1 MEQLALLHR
10 VSGIVSSSMSL
21 EKMLEELVGLI
32 VSVTSCDACLVYL
45 LEESAGEIVLCASQL
60 PHATEIGR
68 IRMKI
73 GEGVAGWVA
82 KNHSVVALS
91 SNASADPRFKAF
103 SSLPED
109 EYEAFL
115 SVPLISGG
123 VATGVIN
130 IHHKKRREHAR
141 EEVALA
147 GYVAEQMGGAISK
160 ARLKDENARLLAE
173 LESRKMIE
181 RAKGILQQR
190 HGLSEED
197 AYLHLRSESRRLRR
211 PMKDLAEAVI
221 LAEELHRKS
230 GKKNDGQN
238 TL

>member
-1 MEQLALLHR
+1 
-10 VSGIVSSSMSL
+10 MSL

-45 LEESAGEIVLCASQL
+45 LEENAGEIVLCASQL
-60 PHATEIGR
+60 PHATEIGQ

-82 KNHSVVALS
+82 KNRAVVALS
-91 SNASADPRFKAF
+91 SSASADPRFKSF

-123 VATGVIN
+123 DAIGVIN
-130 IHHKKRREHAR
+130 IHHKKRREHSR

-160 ARLKDENARLLAE
+160 ARLKDENARLVAE

-190 HGLSEED
+190 DGLSEED

-221 LAEELHRKS
+221 LAEELHRK
-230 GKKNDGQN
+230 GAKKNDGQK